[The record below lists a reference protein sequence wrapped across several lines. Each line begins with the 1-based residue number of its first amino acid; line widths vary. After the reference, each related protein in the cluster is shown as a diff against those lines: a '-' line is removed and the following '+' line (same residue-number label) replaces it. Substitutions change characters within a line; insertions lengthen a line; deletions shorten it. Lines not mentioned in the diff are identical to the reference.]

1 MNPLKDKIALIT
13 GGGSGIGKAIVEEMA
28 SQGANIF
35 IHYNTSRGPAEKL
48 ADKIRESGGKAYTLG
63 ADLTREEEIKSLMKK
78 IAVKEG
84 KLDILVNNA
93 GTFHERTPLE
103 DMTLDF
109 FREVSAI
116 NLESMFLVIREA
128 VPLMKGIGEA
138 SIINLS
144 SEAGRIGGNAGSLA
158 YSTVKGAILTMTRG
172 LARELAPYGIRVN
185 AVAPGMILG
194 TRIHAN
200 RTSEKLKKEVISKIP
215 LGRAGTCED
224 VARAVAFLA
233 SEYNGFITGATLDI
247 NGGVYMI

>member
-1 MNPLKDKIALIT
+1 LNSLKDKIALIT

-28 SQGANIF
+28 SQGAIVF
-35 IHYNTSRGPAEKL
+35 IHYNTSKRPAEEM
-48 ADKIRESGGKAYTLG
+48 ADNIIANGGEAHALG
-63 ADLTREEEIKSLMKK
+63 ADLTGEEEIKTLMKK
-78 IAVKEG
+78 IARESG

-128 VPLMKGIGEA
+128 APLMRGIGEA

-144 SEAGRIGGNAGSLA
+144 SEAGRMGGNAGSLA

-172 LARELAPYGIRVN
+172 LAAELAPYGIRVN
-185 AVAPGMILG
+185 AVAPGMVLG
-194 TRIHAN
+194 TRIHAV
-200 RTSEKLKKEVISKIP
+200 RTSEKIKKEVISKIP
-215 LGRAGTCED
+215 LKRAGTCED

-247 NGGVYMI
+247 NGGIYMI